1 MEWSKLKNI
10 ILLLLVC
17 VNAFLLLLVGMWEG
31 SGARYQEETRK
42 SAVATLQRSGIAVNL
57 EHLPREMALQPLL
70 VNRDQAAELETVRAL
85 LGQVEQTGGSELRPR
100 YSGLNGSAEYSA
112 DGELSVQFATGAWFR
127 QEGQSYEKASEEC
140 LERIGFHGELI
151 EQEQADGQVRLTYC
165 QQWKGTP
172 VFSCTL
178 TLTWSGEELRSIEG
192 QRLSGTAEE
201 TAGETPLAVST
212 ALIRFLAGI
221 NEGGYVCSRIDSMT
235 AGYRLSSSV
244 RPARLD
250 PVWRLSTDSGDYY
263 VDAATGTLSLAG

>member
-17 VNAFLLLLVGMWEG
+17 VNAFLLLLVGVQEG
-31 SGARYQEETRK
+31 SGVRYQEETRK
-42 SAVATLQRSGIAVNL
+42 AAVATLQRSGIAVNL
-57 EHLPREMALQPLL
+57 ERLPRELTLRPMQ
-70 VNRDQAAELETVRAL
+70 VSRDQDAELESVRAL

-127 QEGQSYEKASEEC
+127 EEGQSYKKASEQC
-140 LERIGFHGELI
+140 LERIGFSGELI
-151 EQEQADGQVRLTYC
+151 EQEELDGQVKLTFC
-165 QQWKGTP
+165 QQWKGAP

-192 QRLSGTAEE
+192 QRLSGPAEE
-201 TAGETPLAVST
+201 IPGDTPLAVST
-212 ALIRFLAGI
+212 VLVRFLAGVR
-221 NEGGYVCSRIDSMT
+221 EGGYVCSRIDSMT
-235 AGYRLSSSV
+235 AGYRLSSTV

-250 PVWRLSTDSGDYY
+250 PVWRITTDSGDYY
-263 VDAATGTLSLAG
+263 VDGMDGTLSLAG